1 MCLNRS
7 FKPQQAVVGDTAMDN
22 GITVVEYI
30 YTEKSSTAFTSE
42 HTAERRIITG
52 RQCGEFVI
60 YYGSGDCITN
70 DKYLYN
76 EYNKER
82 G

>member
-7 FKPQQAVVGDTAMDN
+7 LRQQQAVVGDTAMEN

-30 YTEKSSTAFTSE
+30 YTENSSTAFTSE
-42 HTAERRIITG
+42 HTTEHRIITG

-60 YYGSGDCITN
+60 YYGNGDYITN
-70 DKYLYN
+70 DKYLYS
-76 EYNKER
+76 EYNEER